1 MFCLSKTDRGAPDD
15 ERVSLL
21 LILQEEDD
29 TKENNNKDLL
39 RIGAGLLNGFLGL
52 LQAKI
57 GIFRSILQNTVIVI
71 VSFKTE

>member
-1 MFCLSKTDRGAPDD
+1 MFCFSKTGTGAPDD
-15 ERVSLL
+15 KRISLK

-39 RIGAGLLNGFLGL
+39 KIGAGLLNGFLGL

-57 GIFRSILQNTVIVI
+57 GIIRSILQNTVIVI
-71 VSFKTE
+71 VSYKIE